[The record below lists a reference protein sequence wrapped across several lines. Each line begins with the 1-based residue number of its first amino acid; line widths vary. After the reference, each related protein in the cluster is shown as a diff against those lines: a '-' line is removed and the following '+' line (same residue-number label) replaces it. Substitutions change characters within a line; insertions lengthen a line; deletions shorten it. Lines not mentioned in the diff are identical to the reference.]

1 MTRTALVW
9 AAPAGGKGCDG
20 VTDTAVSA
28 TPSPLLVIPTDS
40 LATEL
45 HQHVEENFH
54 PNLTLVPPAP
64 PPVTRSGFVGTNKK
78 YPSPPPSSIVDRGWA
93 SAATYPSSR
102 LHAKPRYRMNPR
114 NKGKSS
120 QVRSAMEKRGIREGK
135 RRKNSARSGRGSPR
149 MGKPSRGALRCGRC
163 GLIRLQP
170 SKGRISNHLPTGL
183 SNGVLT

>member
-1 MTRTALVW
+1 MHFRSDVPQTKVDRLVVCSGVEWAMTRTALVW

-40 LATEL
+40 LAAEL

-78 YPSPPPSSIVDRGWA
+78 HPPPPPSLIVDRGWA
-93 SAATYPSSR
+93 SAATYPSAPIITAACQTTIPDEPSKQR
-102 LHAKPRYRMNPR
+102 QKQPSEISHGEK
-114 NKGKSS
+114 
-120 QVRSAMEKRGIREGK
+120 EHKRGKTQKEQCKIWAWVSEDG
-135 RRKNSARSGRGSPR
+135 
-149 MGKPSRGALRCGRC
+149 
-163 GLIRLQP
+163 
-170 SKGRISNHLPTGL
+170 
-183 SNGVLT
+183 